1 MNLDDQLE
9 SMEATGQT
17 EAEEIDE
24 ATEIQDVEDDVDETL
39 GPNAEE
45 SDLEHAYASFETDNE
60 ADYNGY
66 EPFEVEE
73 SEADEMVSD
82 DLHSEGYHVE
92 TAHDL
97 EEEVIEMEIEEGDI
111 YAYLVDEDDNEV
123 GFILIDENGDKQQY
137 YYVDMDKY
145 ELGVA
150 AQKIYDFIW
159 DDYCDWYIEL
169 TKTRLQGEDEDSKVR
184 AQQVLCWVLT
194 EMLKLLHPFMPFIT
208 EEIWQ
213 ALPHGDS
220 MRKSPSFMPSP

>member
-137 YYVDMDKY
+137 YYVDMDEY
-145 ELGVA
+145 ELVDEGADEGVRVKRAEDGDEFDLGITREGVA
-150 AQKIYDFIW
+150 EATAGMNDIYREGVAVAS
-159 DDYCDWYIEL
+159 EL
-169 TKTRLQGEDEDSKVR
+169 KQTVDEIS
-184 AQQVLCWVLT
+184 
-194 EMLKLLHPFMPFIT
+194 E
-208 EEIWQ
+208 
-213 ALPHGDS
+213 S
-220 MRKSPSFMPSP
+220 MSFLRKR

>member
-137 YYVDMDKY
+137 YYVDMDEY
-145 ELGVA
+145 ELVDEGADEGVRVKRAEDGEEFDLGITREGVA
-150 AQKIYDFIW
+150 EATAGMNDIYREGVAVAS
-159 DDYCDWYIEL
+159 EL
-169 TKTRLQGEDEDSKVR
+169 KQTVDEIS
-184 AQQVLCWVLT
+184 
-194 EMLKLLHPFMPFIT
+194 E
-208 EEIWQ
+208 
-213 ALPHGDS
+213 S
-220 MRKSPSFMPSP
+220 MSFLRKR